1 MFEIEKPR
9 AQLLAEITALKERV
23 KELEGNGLH
32 GQRMAQEHDNLDEM
46 LRQNQK
52 LEAIGQLAGGIAHDF
67 NNLLTVIINGIQL
80 IKITED
86 PEKCR
91 QLLTNLEQACHRST
105 ELVRQLLAFG
115 RKSDVEMRPIDL
127 RDVIAEVV
135 AITSKTFNR
144 RIEMVVESEDGLPC
158 VLADPGQ
165 MHQVLLNLCVNARD
179 ALKEVELSDPPPQLR
194 ITVGAWSIQITE
206 AMCRSNPDATPGD
219 YVLLSVS
226 DTGVGIDPE
235 TRKRIFEPFF
245 TTKGRGK
252 GTGLG
257 LATVYGI
264 VKQHSGW
271 ISVES
276 EVGLGTTFNILLPT
290 VDAALLSEEEE
301 SSESLP
307 SGHETIL
314 VADDEEMIRDMS
326 RMILENLGYGVILA
340 ADGQESV
347 DAFRENCD
355 TLDLVLLD
363 ISMPRLSGLEAMR
376 QILSIAPDAKVI
388 LSSGYSETSLGRKH
402 IRQLGAADYI
412 LKPFTPP
419 VIAQAVRRVLDAPS
433 PAPKQS

>member
-9 AQLLAEITALKERV
+9 AQLLAEISALKERV
-23 KELEGNGLH
+23 AELEGNGSQSRRPAQGH
-32 GQRMAQEHDNLDEM
+32 GSLDEM

-80 IKITED
+80 IKITDD

-91 QLLTNLEQACHRST
+91 MLLSKLEQACQRST

-115 RKSDVEMRPIDL
+115 RKSDVEMRPTDL
-127 RDVIAEVV
+127 REVIAEVV
-135 AITSKTFNR
+135 GITSKTFNR
-144 RIEMVVESEDGLPC
+144 RIEMLIEAEDGLPC

-179 ALKEVELSDPPPQLR
+179 ALDQITLSDPPPKLR
-194 ITVGAWSIQITE
+194 ITVGARRVHISE
-206 AMCRSNPDATPGD
+206 EMCHSNPEASPGD
-219 YVLLSVS
+219 CVLVSVS
-226 DTGVGIDPE
+226 DTGCGIDPE
-235 TRKRIFEPFF
+235 TQRRIFEPFF

-257 LATVYGI
+257 LATAYGI

-276 EVGLGTTFNILLPT
+276 EIGCGTTFNILLPV
-290 VDAALLSEEEE
+290 VDAALVSGEEE
-301 SSESLP
+301 SSEPLP
-307 SGHETIL
+307 CGHETIL
-314 VADDEEMIRDMS
+314 MADDEEMIRDMS
-326 RMILENLGYGVILA
+326 RMILENLGYRVILA

-347 DAFRENCD
+347 DAFLENRD
-355 TLDLVLLD
+355 AIDLVVLD

-376 QILSIAPDAKVI
+376 RVLTNAPETKVI

-419 VIAQAVRRVLDAPS
+419 MIAQVVRKVLDTA
-433 PAPKQS
+433 

>member
-9 AQLLAEITALKERV
+9 AQLLAEISALKERV
-23 KELEGNGLH
+23 KELEGNGSQGH
-32 GQRMAQEHDNLDEM
+32 ENLDEM

-67 NNLLTVIINGIQL
+67 NNLLTVVINGIQL
-80 IKITED
+80 LKITED
-86 PEKCR
+86 PDKCR
-91 QLLTNLEQACHRST
+91 QLLANLEQACQRGID
-105 ELVRQLLAFG
+105 LVRQLLAFG
-115 RKSDVEMRPIDL
+115 RKSEVEMRPIDL
-127 RDVIAEVV
+127 REVIAEVV
-135 AITSKTFNR
+135 SITSKTFDR
-144 RIEMVVESEDGLPC
+144 RIEMLIEAEDSLPC

-179 ALKEVELSDPPPQLR
+179 ALDQISLSDPPPKLR
-194 ITVGAWSIQITE
+194 ITMGARCVHITE
-206 AMCRSNPDATPGD
+206 QMCRSNPEASPGD

-226 DTGVGIDPE
+226 DTGAGIDPE
-235 TRKRIFEPFF
+235 TQRRIFEPFF

-257 LATVYGI
+257 LATAYGI

-276 EVGLGTTFNILLPT
+276 EVGRGTTFSILLPV
-290 VDAALLSEEEE
+290 VDAALASAEEED
-301 SSESLP
+301 SEPLT
-307 SGHETIL
+307 GGDETIL
-314 VADDEEMIRDMS
+314 LADDEEMIRDVS
-326 RMILENLGYGVILA
+326 RMILENLGYHVILA

-347 DAFRENCD
+347 DTFLANRD
-355 TLDLVLLD
+355 AVGLVILD

-376 QILSIAPDAKVI
+376 QILSNAPDTRVI
-388 LSSGYSETSLGRKH
+388 LSSGYSETALGRKH

-419 VIAQAVRRVLDAPS
+419 MIAQIVRKVLDSPS
-433 PAPKQS
+433 PASKRR